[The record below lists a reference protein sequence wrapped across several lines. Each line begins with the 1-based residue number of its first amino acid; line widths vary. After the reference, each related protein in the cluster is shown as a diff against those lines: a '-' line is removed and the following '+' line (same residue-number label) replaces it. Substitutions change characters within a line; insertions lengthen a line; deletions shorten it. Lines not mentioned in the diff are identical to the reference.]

1 MAKRI
6 PAEPMKIS
14 FPTGR
19 HNSSGVSPVIISFP
33 TGRHNSSNIP
43 ATTISFPTGRH
54 NSSNIAP
61 LDVSQFN
68 PNLKSDIAPLNVS
81 QFNPNLKSDIAPINV
96 SQFNP
101 NLKSDIAPLDVSQ
114 FNPNLKS
121 DIAPLN
127 VSQFNPN
134 LKSDIPATNLSP
146 QTGRH
151 EAPTPAGTNLTP
163 QTGRHLSSDTAPINS
178 TLGANNQASNTPA
191 QNLTPVR
198 GRHLSS
204 DTAPLNSTL
213 GANNQTSNTA
223 PLNSTLGAN
232 NQVSDTAPINS
243 LLSGRHESS
252 DTAPENSTLTG
263 RHESSDIAPENST
276 LTGRHDSSDIA
287 PDNSTLTGRHDSS
300 DTAPVNSTLTGRHES
315 SDIDSSATT
324 PTGRH
329 ESSDTAP
336 INSILG
342 ANNESSDIAPINSTL
357 TGRHESSDT
366 APINSTLTGR
376 HESSDIDSSP
386 TTPDGRHE
394 SSTIDDGPTTP
405 TGRHES
411 STIDD
416 TPTTPDG
423 RHESSTIDTTSG
435 IQTITNARMGQ
446 FDTAFNTGEP
456 SKYGGI
462 SGQEFTYPDNS
473 GLGLGTIGTPVNYF
487 DDNIYGSTG
496 FTLNQTDTQFLGI
509 DGSPGTMTYTYPD
522 TVQDGRLMYNGLFRD
537 AAGIFTSH
545 IEAQVPINP
554 SITINS
560 GFGPSFNLYNA
571 EPASIQGIVPT
582 DPGRPNFNGIEGNK
596 YGDLINNF
604 TTDITIN
611 DSHPKSF
618 LAEATLRDD
627 ILGQME
633 MIIPATTGPSGVP
646 DGVPRIPFF
655 GDTKA
660 KFNSVEGNPNYFVH
674 KLSYADGEI
683 SSQIEGYARKELQD
697 QVSGYD
703 YNKSLIYGHDLRFGG
718 TGDDPTGIKE
728 SKEPYILRDIGQTWG
743 LGGSTFDEGAFRGGF
758 VTLTNRGL
766 QDVVRLGKS
775 LIDNPI
781 KGVLWFLKQVG
792 LQASNPRVET
802 DMTFL
807 GRRTRVF
814 LPINMLATVATGH
827 FGIRF
832 KRHGL
837 IPLGIGEGNSDYE
850 AAVDAH
856 NVLNDGYDSSTPA
869 GSAVSKGKGAG
880 NTLIALKDD
889 LILSDD
895 PLGAG
900 GFLGIANLLGIK
912 GQKIDRL
919 SDDVFGG
926 PKSLYGIG
934 GTTIRRYENQTNHID
949 GKGLEYE
956 NTEGKFAGPQI
967 AKYLVSSYGITA
979 DNAKK
984 MADGGTSHNDFRK
997 DLKKQGSNFT
1007 GTGLGKAADYEKNNL
1022 TAKFGFQDYKD
1033 DRDRADYRIPLNMDD
1048 YMWKLNGDEGKPTA
1062 IDTHGNK
1069 RDLVKLVME
1078 DIYADKQLRFRS
1090 YISGFSDNITPNW
1103 SDQKYIGRADKVY
1116 HYGGAERAISFGL
1129 MVVCMSRQ
1137 ELLLMYKKV
1146 NYLIGLCYPHYA
1158 DEGTSATPD
1167 TMIGPLIKLTLGDY
1181 LYRTSGFLSS
1191 VTIAVDENSPWEINL
1206 EEMEDVAQL
1215 PKFLNIQL
1223 GFTPIGSTPK
1233 TTAFGE
1239 IVGRHIGPGT
1249 EEEMDAGHKDFFEQM
1264 AKLELE

>member
-1 MAKRI
+1 MAKRVL
-6 PAEPMKIS
+6 PEPMKIS
-14 FPTGR
+14 FPSGR
-19 HNSSGVSPVIISFP
+19 HNSSGITPVIISFP

-61 LDVSQFN
+61 LDVSN
-68 PNLKSDIAPLNVS
+68 
-81 QFNPNLKSDIAPINV
+81 FNPNLKSDIAPI
-96 SQFNP
+96 
-101 NLKSDIAPLDVSQ
+101 D
-114 FNPNLKS
+114 
-121 DIAPLN
+121 

-146 QTGRH
+146 QLGRH

-163 QTGRHLSSDTAPINS
+163 QTGRHQSSNTAPINS
-178 TLGANNQASNTPA
+178 TLGANNQS
-191 QNLTPVR
+191 
-198 GRHLSS
+198 
-204 DTAPLNSTL
+204 
-213 GANNQTSNTA
+213 SNTA
-223 PLNSTLGAN
+223 PLNST
-232 NQVSDTAPINS
+232 ST
-243 LLSGRHESS
+243 GRHESS
-252 DTAPENSTLTG
+252 DTAPINSALSG
-263 RHESSDIAPENST
+263 RHESSDIDSS
-276 LTGRHDSSDIA
+276 LTTPDGRHESSDTIPGDFANGVNNESSDI
-287 PDNSTLTGRHDSS
+287 
-300 DTAPVNSTLTGRHES
+300 APVNSTLTGRHES
-315 SDIDSSATT
+315 SDIDSS
-324 PTGRH
+324 
-329 ESSDTAP
+329 
-336 INSILG
+336 L
-342 ANNESSDIAPINSTL
+342 
-357 TGRHESSDT
+357 
-366 APINSTLTGR
+366 
-376 HESSDIDSSP
+376 

-394 SSTIDDGPTTP
+394 SSGIDDGPTTP

-411 STIDD
+411 SGIDDSPTTPTGRHESSTIDD
-416 TPTTPDG
+416 SLTTPDG
-423 RHESSTIDTTSG
+423 RHESSVIDTATG
-435 IQTITNARMGQ
+435 IQTITNARIGQ
-446 FDTAFNTGEP
+446 FDTAFEVGEP
-456 SKYGGI
+456 SKYEGI
-462 SGQEFTYPDNS
+462 SGQEFSYPDTN

-487 DDNIYGSTG
+487 DDNAYGSTG
-496 FTLNQTDTQFLGI
+496 FTLNQTDTQYLGI
-509 DGSPGTMTYTYPD
+509 DGTPGSMTYTYPD

-537 AAGIFTSH
+537 AIGIFASH
-545 IEAQVPINP
+545 IEAQVPVNP
-554 SITINS
+554 TITINA

-571 EPASIQGIVPT
+571 DPASIQGIVPT

-611 DSHPKSF
+611 DSHPRSF

-627 ILGQME
+627 ILAQME
-633 MIIPATTGPSGVP
+633 MIIPPTTGPSGVP

-655 GDTKA
+655 GDAKA

-674 KLSYADGEI
+674 KLSYADGEV

-697 QVSGYD
+697 QVSSYD

-728 SKEPYILRDIGQTWG
+728 STEPYILRDIGQTWG

-766 QDVVRLGKS
+766 QDVVRIGKS

-814 LPINMLATVATGH
+814 LPINMLATIATGH

-856 NVLNDGYDSSTPA
+856 NVLNSSYDSSTPA

-889 LILSDD
+889 LILSDSD
-895 PLGAG
+895 LGAG

-949 GKGLEYE
+949 GKGIEYE

-997 DLKKQGSNFT
+997 DLDPKGSEF
-1007 GTGLGKAADYEKNNL
+1007 LGYGDGAAADYEKNNL
-1022 TAKFGFQDYKD
+1022 TAKFGYQDYKD
-1033 DRDRADYRIPLNMDD
+1033 DRDRSDYRVTLNMDD

-1062 IDTHGNK
+1062 IDTQGNT
-1069 RDLVKLVME
+1069 RDLIKFVIE
-1078 DIYADKQLRFRS
+1078 DIFAEKQLRFRS
-1090 YISGFSDNITPNW
+1090 YITGFSDTITPNW
-1103 SDQKYIGRADKVY
+1103 SDQKFIGRADKVY
-1116 HYGGAERAISFGL
+1116 HYGGAERAISLGL

-1137 ELLLMYKKV
+1137 ELLMMYKKV

-1158 DEGTSATPD
+1158 EEGSNATPD
-1167 TMIGPLIKLTLGDY
+1167 TMIGPVTKLTVGDY
-1181 LYRTSGFLSS
+1181 LFRSPGFLNS
-1191 VTIAVDENSPWEINL
+1191 VSITVNENSPWEINL

-1223 GFTPIGSTPK
+1223 GYTVIGSTPK
-1233 TTAFGE
+1233 TTAFGDV
-1239 IVGRHIGPGT
+1239 IGRHIGPGT
-1249 EEEMDAGHKDFFEQM
+1249 EEEMDAGHKTFFEEM
-1264 AKLELE
+1264 AKLESGL

>member
-6 PAEPMKIS
+6 PIEPMKIS

-19 HNSSGVSPVIISFP
+19 HNSSDISATSISFP

-43 ATTISFPTGRH
+43 ATSISFPTGRH
-54 NSSNIAP
+54 NSSNISP
-61 LDVSQFN
+61 LDVSNFN
-68 PNLKSDIAPLNVS
+68 PNLKSDIAPLN
-81 QFNPNLKSDIAPINV
+81 
-96 SQFNP
+96 
-101 NLKSDIAPLDVSQ
+101 VSQ

-146 QTGRH
+146 VLGRH

-163 QTGRHLSSDTAPINS
+163 VTGRHLSSNTAPLNSTLGANNQASNTAPLNSTLGANNQASNTKAQNLTPVTGRHLSSNTAPINS
-178 TLGANNQASNTPA
+178 TLGANNQASNT
-191 QNLTPVR
+191 
-198 GRHLSS
+198 
-204 DTAPLNSTL
+204 APL
-213 GANNQTSNTA
+213 
-223 PLNSTLGAN
+223 
-232 NQVSDTAPINS
+232 
-243 LLSGRHESS
+243 
-252 DTAPENSTLTG
+252 NSTLTG
-263 RHESSDIAPENST
+263 RHESSGI
-276 LTGRHDSSDIA
+276 DSNPTT
-287 PDNSTLTGRHDSS
+287 PD
-300 DTAPVNSTLTGRHES
+300 GRHES
-315 SDIDSSATT
+315 SN
-324 PTGRH
+324 
-329 ESSDTAP
+329 TAP
-336 INSILG
+336 VNSILG
-342 ANNESSDIAPINSTL
+342 ANNQASNTSPVNSIL
-357 TGRHESSDT
+357 DGRHESSGIDSSVT
-366 APINSTLTGR
+366 TPSGR
-376 HESSDIDSSP
+376 HESSGIDDGPTTLDGRHESSGIDDGPTTPDGRHESSGIDSSP

-394 SSTIDDGPTTP
+394 SSGIDDGPTTP
-405 TGRHES
+405 SGRHES
-411 STIDD
+411 SGIDSSV
-416 TPTTPDG
+416 TTPDG
-423 RHESSTIDTTSG
+423 RHESSGIDDTLTTPDGRHESSIIDTTTG
-435 IQTITNARMGQ
+435 IQTITNARIGQ
-446 FDTAFNTGEP
+446 FDNAFNTGEP
-456 SKYGGI
+456 SKYEGI
-462 SGQEFTYPDNS
+462 SGQEFTYADSS

-509 DGSPGTMTYTYPD
+509 NGSPGTMTYAYPD
-522 TVQDGRLMYNGLFRD
+522 TVQAGRLMYNGLFRD
-537 AAGIFTSH
+537 ASGIFTSH

-554 SITINS
+554 TIVINS
-560 GFGPSFNLYNA
+560 GFGPSFNLYNSS
-571 EPASIQGIVPT
+571 PASIQGIVPT

-611 DSHPKSF
+611 DTHPKSF

-633 MIIPATTGPSGVP
+633 MIIPSTTGPSGMP

-655 GDTKA
+655 GDAKA

-683 SSQIEGYARKELQD
+683 SSQIEGYARKELLD
-697 QVSGYD
+697 QVGGYD

-718 TGDDPTGIKE
+718 HGDDPDGLKE
-728 SKEPYILRDIGQTWG
+728 SKEPYILRDIGSNWG
-743 LGGSTFDEGAFRGGF
+743 LGGMAFDEGAFRGGF
-758 VTLTNRGL
+758 MTLTNRGL
-766 QDVVRLGKS
+766 MDVIRIGKS

-781 KGVLWFLKQVG
+781 KGALWFLKQVG

-814 LPINMLATVATGH
+814 LPINMLATIATGH

-837 IPLGIGEGNSDYE
+837 IPLGAGEGNSDYE

-856 NVLNDGYDSSTPA
+856 NVLNSGYDKSTPA

-889 LILSDD
+889 LILNDD

-926 PKSLYGIG
+926 PKSFYGLG

-967 AKYLVSSYGITA
+967 AAYLVSSYGITA
-979 DNAKK
+979 ANAKK
-984 MADGGTSHNDFRK
+984 MADGGTSHNDFRG
-997 DLKKQGSNFT
+997 DLEKKGSKFT
-1007 GTGLGKAADYEKNNL
+1007 GVGDATVSDYEKNSL
-1022 TAKFGFQDYKD
+1022 VAKFGFQDYKA
-1033 DRDRADYRIPLNMDD
+1033 DRDRSDYRVTLNQDD
-1048 YMWKLNGDEGKPTA
+1048 YLWKLNGDEGKPTA
-1062 IDTHGNK
+1062 IDTQGNK
-1069 RDLVKLVME
+1069 RDLIKLVME
-1078 DIYADKQLRFRS
+1078 DIFADKQLRFRS
-1090 YISGFSDNITPNW
+1090 YISAFADNITPDW

-1116 HYGGAERAISFGL
+1116 QYGGAERAISFGL
-1129 MVVCMSRQ
+1129 MVVCMTRQ
-1137 ELLLMYKKV
+1137 ELLMMYKKV

-1158 DEGTSATPD
+1158 DPTTNAVPD
-1167 TMIGPLIKLTLGDY
+1167 TMVGPMIKLTLGDY
-1181 LYRTSGFLSS
+1181 LYRCPGFLSS
-1191 VTIAVDENSPWEINL
+1191 VNISVDENTPWEINL

-1215 PKFLNIQL
+1215 PKYLNIQL
-1223 GFTPIGSTPK
+1223 GFTPIGSSPK
-1233 TTAFGE
+1233 TTAFGD

-1249 EEEMDAGHKDFFEQM
+1249 EEDMDAGHKDFFEQM
-1264 AKLELE
+1264 AKLEQE